1 MQFTFTTGLNDPCFR
16 LQKKMRK
23 LMDVVVMYE
32 DQDGRVLSD
41 PFVKL
46 PTRRELPDYYE
57 IIKKPV
63 DITKIISKIDDG
75 KVLQIFFLPFC
86 TWHHFRFPNL
96 TKSLGYSIKCSVS
109 TTFIVPAKF
118 HFKFFLS

>member
-1 MQFTFTTGLNDPCFR
+1 
-16 LQKKMRK
+16 
-23 LMDVVVMYE
+23 MDVVVMYE

-63 DITKIISKIDDG
+63 DITKIQNKIDDG
-75 KVLQIFFLPFC
+75 KVKLNTSNSLSYQTKC
-86 TWHHFRFPNL
+86 T
-96 TKSLGYSIKCSVS
+96 TKYIYC
-109 TTFIVPAKF
+109 F
-118 HFKFFLS
+118 

>member
-1 MQFTFTTGLNDPCFR
+1 
-16 LQKKMRK
+16 MRK

-75 KVLQIFFLPFC
+75 KVVQMCPFVFLFLLLIYNYC
-86 TWHHFRFPNL
+86 ILKNL
-96 TKSLGYSIKCSVS
+96 TLSFS
-109 TTFIVPAKF
+109 TTISMIWRRTSCCSAPTPRSTTKTAA
-118 HFKFFLS
+118 

>member
-1 MQFTFTTGLNDPCFR
+1 
-16 LQKKMRK
+16 
-23 LMDVVVMYE
+23 MDVVVMYE

-63 DITKIISKIDDG
+63 DITKIQNKIDDG
-75 KVLQIFFLPFC
+75 KVKLN
-86 TWHHFRFPNL
+86 TSN
-96 TKSLGYSIKCSVS
+96 
-109 TTFIVPAKF
+109 
-118 HFKFFLS
+118 

>member
-1 MQFTFTTGLNDPCFR
+1 
-16 LQKKMRK
+16 
-23 LMDVVVMYE
+23 MDVVVMYE

-75 KVLQIFFLPFC
+75 KVQMMFSFFLF
-86 TWHHFRFPNL
+86 
-96 TKSLGYSIKCSVS
+96 
-109 TTFIVPAKF
+109 
-118 HFKFFLS
+118 

>member
-1 MQFTFTTGLNDPCFR
+1 
-16 LQKKMRK
+16 MRK

-75 KVLQIFFLPFC
+75 KVQMMFTFFLF
-86 TWHHFRFPNL
+86 
-96 TKSLGYSIKCSVS
+96 
-109 TTFIVPAKF
+109 
-118 HFKFFLS
+118 

>member
-1 MQFTFTTGLNDPCFR
+1 
-16 LQKKMRK
+16 
-23 LMDVVVMYE
+23 MDVVVMYE

-63 DITKIISKIDDG
+63 DITKIQNKIDDG
-75 KVLQIFFLPFC
+75 KVKTILD
-86 TWHHFRFPNL
+86 
-96 TKSLGYSIKCSVS
+96 
-109 TTFIVPAKF
+109 
-118 HFKFFLS
+118 

>member
-1 MQFTFTTGLNDPCFR
+1 
-16 LQKKMRK
+16 MRK

-75 KVLQIFFLPFC
+75 KVVQMCPFVFL
-86 TWHHFRFPNL
+86 
-96 TKSLGYSIKCSVS
+96 
-109 TTFIVPAKF
+109 
-118 HFKFFLS
+118 FLLLSS

>member
-1 MQFTFTTGLNDPCFR
+1 
-16 LQKKMRK
+16 
-23 LMDVVVMYE
+23 MDVVVMYE

-75 KVLQIFFLPFC
+75 KVQMMFTFFFVLS
-86 TWHHFRFPNL
+86 L
-96 TKSLGYSIKCSVS
+96 TCSLSP
-109 TTFIVPAKF
+109 TFLN
-118 HFKFFLS
+118 FKYV

>member
-1 MQFTFTTGLNDPCFR
+1 
-16 LQKKMRK
+16 MRK

-75 KVLQIFFLPFC
+75 KVLKMFNLCVLAHTKTLP
-86 TWHHFRFPNL
+86 
-96 TKSLGYSIKCSVS
+96 
-109 TTFIVPAKF
+109 IVAYR
-118 HFKFFLS
+118 HLNTVVEI

>member
-1 MQFTFTTGLNDPCFR
+1 
-16 LQKKMRK
+16 
-23 LMDVVVMYE
+23 MDVVVMYE

-75 KVLQIFFLPFC
+75 KVQMMFTFFLF
-86 TWHHFRFPNL
+86 
-96 TKSLGYSIKCSVS
+96 
-109 TTFIVPAKF
+109 
-118 HFKFFLS
+118 

>member
-1 MQFTFTTGLNDPCFR
+1 
-16 LQKKMRK
+16 MRK

-75 KVLQIFFLPFC
+75 KVQMMFSFFLF
-86 TWHHFRFPNL
+86 
-96 TKSLGYSIKCSVS
+96 
-109 TTFIVPAKF
+109 
-118 HFKFFLS
+118 

>member
-1 MQFTFTTGLNDPCFR
+1 
-16 LQKKMRK
+16 MRK

-63 DITKIISKIDDG
+63 DITKIQNKIDDG
-75 KVLQIFFLPFC
+75 KVKLN
-86 TWHHFRFPNL
+86 TSN
-96 TKSLGYSIKCSVS
+96 
-109 TTFIVPAKF
+109 
-118 HFKFFLS
+118 

>member
-1 MQFTFTTGLNDPCFR
+1 
-16 LQKKMRK
+16 
-23 LMDVVVMYE
+23 MDVVVMYE

-63 DITKIISKIDDG
+63 DITKIQNKIDDG
-75 KVLQIFFLPFC
+75 KVKLNTSNSLSDQTKC
-86 TWHHFRFPNL
+86 T
-96 TKSLGYSIKCSVS
+96 TKYIYC
-109 TTFIVPAKF
+109 F
-118 HFKFFLS
+118 

>member
-1 MQFTFTTGLNDPCFR
+1 
-16 LQKKMRK
+16 
-23 LMDVVVMYE
+23 MDVVVMYE

-75 KVLQIFFLPFC
+75 KVVQMCPFVFL
-86 TWHHFRFPNL
+86 
-96 TKSLGYSIKCSVS
+96 
-109 TTFIVPAKF
+109 
-118 HFKFFLS
+118 FLLLSS

>member
-1 MQFTFTTGLNDPCFR
+1 
-16 LQKKMRK
+16 
-23 LMDVVVMYE
+23 MDVVVMYE

-63 DITKIISKIDDG
+63 DITKIQNKIDDG
-75 KVLQIFFLPFC
+75 KV
-86 TWHHFRFPNL
+86 RFVL
-96 TKSLGYSIKCSVS
+96 FELMLKSLQPSKML
-109 TTFIVPAKF
+109 KF
-118 HFKFFLS
+118 

>member
-1 MQFTFTTGLNDPCFR
+1 
-16 LQKKMRK
+16 
-23 LMDVVVMYE
+23 MDVVVMYE

-75 KVLQIFFLPFC
+75 KVIRTLF
-86 TWHHFRFPNL
+86 
-96 TKSLGYSIKCSVS
+96 SVS
-109 TTFIVPAKF
+109 YYQLVNCSKKMLQF
-118 HFKFFLS
+118 HF